1 MLSEKIYSM
10 SGNSMI
16 PTLSEPMILE
26 TSRAEYYS
34 QGDVVVFNDKNSN
47 TIVHRIVKLT
57 KSGFITRGDN
67 NLNDDEPIP
76 LQDILGKVVAANRG
90 EKQYRVSEGKSGYRV
105 HRYLQVRK
113 KIMRYP
119 LRLLSFW
126 YQLLSRTDFFAKLL
140 PRKYKPKIIQY
151 QNSQAQVYIGKILAG
166 RYDVRRQHWII
177 SRPWRIFIDEKN
189 LTKAQLGH
197 YEPHEIPIR
206 KYSHQPKMNIWVFHQ
221 TIKKQNLY

>member
-67 NLNDDEPIP
+67 NLTDDEPIVQ
-76 LQDILGKVVAANRG
+76 QDILGKVVAAYRG
-90 EKQYRVSEGKSGYRV
+90 QKQYRVSEGKNGYRV

-113 KIMRYP
+113 NILRYP
-119 LRLLSFW
+119 QKILSFV
-126 YQLLSRTDFFAKLL
+126 YRILSGTDFFAKLL
-140 PRKYKPKIIQY
+140 PGKYKPNIIQY
-151 QNSQAQVYIGKILAG
+151 QNGQSQVYIGKILAG

-177 SRPWRIFIDEKN
+177 LRPWRIFINEKS
-189 LTKAQLGH
+189 L
-197 YEPHEIPIR
+197 PHPNQVKIT
-206 KYSHQPKMNIWVFHQ
+206 Q
-221 TIKKQNLY
+221 